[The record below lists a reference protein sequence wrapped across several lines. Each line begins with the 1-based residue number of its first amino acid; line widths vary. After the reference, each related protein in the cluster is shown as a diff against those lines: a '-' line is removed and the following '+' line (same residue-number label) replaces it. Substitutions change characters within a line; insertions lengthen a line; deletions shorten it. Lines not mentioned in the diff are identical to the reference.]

1 MARDRPNGRNDHQS
15 TGRFNRRTFLKTV
28 GAANVAATVG
38 LAGCLGQQLGG
49 TGGAEPIRLGGT
61 VPETGE
67 FSAIAGPFGRMY
79 DNWAE
84 KLNAEGGLSV
94 GGEDRE
100 VEVIWYDGQSS
111 RDRNIRLYTRLVEDD
126 DVDILI
132 GPYATPAHLAV
143 LPTVED
149 ADVPFITTTA
159 GSPPIYNQGIEGI
172 FTPIDLIINW
182 TQTYFE
188 MVEARG
194 EAETIGFVVSD
205 QAYANGLFQ
214 GAKESAQGI
223 GLEVV
228 NEEVSAPG
236 TQDFSPIISSL
247 SQESPDIVFVSSFA
261 PFAATFVKQATAQ
274 ELDPNEYHVPQ
285 LIKAFVDSV
294 GEDVANYMT
303 GEWYWLDDLE
313 FEGQY
318 GKQFYL
324 DVLDQTD
331 ITNTDYPWAAVHYY
345 SLEVAGAALE
355 EAGTAEFDPLV
366 STLNEISLETISGPT
381 EFRDFG
387 PFENIGTIQ
396 PYPVQI
402 QDGEYSVIY
411 PEDIAQ
417 AEYVYPM
424 P

>member
-1 MARDRPNGRNDHQS
+1 MADKRPADGSHRTN
-15 TGRFNRRTFLKTV
+15 TGRFNRRTFLKSV

-38 LAGCLGQQLGG
+38 LAGCLGERLGG
-49 TGGAEPIRLGGT
+49 TDGEEPIKLGAT
-61 VPETGE
+61 VPETGD
-67 FSAIAGPFGRMY
+67 FSAVAGPFGRMY

-84 KLNAEGGLSV
+84 KLNSEGGLSV

-100 VEVIWYDGQSS
+100 VEVVWYDGQSS

-132 GPYATPAHLAV
+132 GPYSTPPHLAI
-143 LPTVED
+143 LPTIEQ
-149 ADVPFITTTA
+149 ADIPFITTTA

-172 FTPIDLIINW
+172 FSPIALITEW
-182 TQTYFE
+182 PETYFE
-188 MVEARG
+188 MVEQRG

-205 QAYANGLFQ
+205 QAYARGLMT
-214 GAKESAQGI
+214 GGKESADNI

-228 NEEVSAPG
+228 NEEISNPG

-247 SQESPDIVFVSSFA
+247 SETSPDIVFVSSFA
-261 PFAATFVKQATAQ
+261 PFAATFVKQAYAQ
-274 ELDPNEYHVPQ
+274 DLSVNEYHVPQ
-285 LIKAFVDSV
+285 LVKAFVDSV
-294 GEDVANYMT
+294 GADVANYMT
-303 GEWYWLDDLE
+303 GEWYWLDALE

-318 GKQFYL
+318 GRQFFL
-324 DVLDQTD
+324 DVLEETD

-345 SLEVAGAALE
+345 ALEMAGAALE
-355 EAGTAEFDPLV
+355 EAGTTDFDPLV
-366 STLNEISLETISGPT
+366 STMNDLSFETISGPT

-387 PFENIGTIQ
+387 PFENIGTIT

-402 QDGEYSVIY
+402 HDGEYKVIY
-411 PEDIAQ
+411 PQDVSS
-417 AEYVYPM
+417 AEYEYPM